1 MGQVRGRRR
10 GRVAAWA
17 LALAAACA
25 LLVAGDASFLF
36 VQVWWLRS
44 HNPATTAF
52 MRIGLERLQARAP
65 GARLAYR
72 WVPYGL
78 ISADLKRAVI
88 ASEDQ
93 RFLEHHGFDV
103 EAIEKAYARN
113 VRRGVVRRG
122 GSTISQQL
130 AKNLFLSPSRT
141 YLRKAQ
147 EALITVEL
155 ECLLSKRRILELY
168 LNVVEW
174 GGGIYGAEAASRHY
188 FDTAAV
194 DLTPEQAA
202 RLAAMLPRPRSYTND
217 PDTPWLDERTEALLE
232 VMKQVSVP

>member
-1 MGQVRGRRR
+1 MDQVRHRWGGRFS
-10 GRVAAWA
+10 ACA
-17 LALAAACA
+17 LVLVAACA
-25 LLVAGDASFLF
+25 VLVAAYATCRF
-36 VQVWWLRS
+36 VQVWWLRG

-52 MRIGLERLQARAP
+52 MRIGLERLQARTP
-65 GARLAYR
+65 GVRLAYR

-188 FDTAAV
+188 YDTAAA

-217 PDTPWLDERTEALLE
+217 PDTPWLDGRTDALLE
-232 VMKQVSVP
+232 VMKEVRVP